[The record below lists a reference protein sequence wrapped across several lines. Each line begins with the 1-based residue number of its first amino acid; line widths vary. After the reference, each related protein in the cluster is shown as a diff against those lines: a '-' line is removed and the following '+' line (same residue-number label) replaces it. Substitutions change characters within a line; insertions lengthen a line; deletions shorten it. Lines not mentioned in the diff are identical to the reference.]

1 MNPRDNALD
10 AINHKQPHHVP
21 VSIGSTIV
29 DGLTKYAKA
38 AYEQHCGVPAAG
50 EEITHIAMQT
60 VATPEWIKNDI
71 GMPFETIRMKGPFL
85 DNTRFEADGSYTD
98 EFGIYWKKCELY
110 NDPVRGPLFGS
121 ITEDDIRKNPW
132 ADASDKGRVRGLRDE
147 ALAIRA
153 RGDKV
158 VVADI
163 MCGGPFEQSLWMRGW
178 DDFLCDMCVDKKLA
192 EALLDRITEN
202 DIALWDAYLTE
213 VGDLVDI
220 VCQGDDLG
228 MQDRSIISAELYRE
242 MVFKYHKRLYD
253 FIKSK
258 TKAKIFM
265 HSCGSVYDLLPD
277 LIEAGVDILNPV
289 QIAAKNMEPEKL
301 KSDFGDALCFWG
313 GIDTQYVLPH
323 GSRQEIKDLVKRL
336 VDVLGKDGGYVLAPG
351 HNIQNYV
358 EPWRIQAMIGAM
370 KKSQL

>member
-10 AINHKQPHHVP
+10 AINHKQPQHVP

-38 AYEQHCGVPAAG
+38 AYEEHCGVPAAG

-85 DNTRFEADGSYTD
+85 DNTQFEADGSYTD

-121 ITEDDIRKNPW
+121 ITEDDIHKNPW